1 MPIEGDGLE
10 GYKQSMENHP
20 KLKNLI
26 VRTLTSVVLFG
37 ILFLCCYYGSLTFL
51 VVFGAVFFMTIREME
66 DMLKHLGKRVCMVPA
81 YIFASFFGII
91 YYMTEK
97 NFLVV
102 TAFGL
107 LMLTAT
113 VVWQVLLTRE
123 DNYADALY
131 CLLPFAYPI
140 LPECAIV
147 ALFFA
152 LPEGVGKTCCYVAI
166 LCPEI
171 GDAFAYFGGSL
182 LGKHPLCPQISPK
195 KTVEGSLSALPGA
208 MLVGLGVYYAQP
220 LWGGTVELGSLLL
233 MGLLCGVIGQF
244 GDLFASILKR
254 AAGIKDFSDIIPG
267 HGGLLDRLDSALLCA
282 VAVLAFAILG
292 LNI

>member
-1 MPIEGDGLE
+1 
-10 GYKQSMENHP
+10 MENHP
-20 KLKNLI
+20 GLKNLM
-26 VRTLTSVVLFG
+26 VRTMTSVVLFG
-37 ILFLCCYYGSLTFL
+37 LLFLCFFYGGLTFL
-51 VVFGAVFFMTIREME
+51 IIFGAVFFMTIREME
-66 DMLKHLGKRVCMVPA
+66 EMLKHLGKRVCMVPA
-81 YIFASFFGII
+81 YIFASLFGPL
-91 YYMTEK
+91 YYMTGESWK
-97 NFLVV
+97 TVA
-102 TAFGL
+102 AFGL
-107 LMLTAT
+107 LMVAVT

-152 LPEGVGKTCCYVAI
+152 LPEQVGKTCCYAAI

-182 LGKHPLCPQISPK
+182 FGKHPLCPQISPK

-208 MLVGLGVYYAQP
+208 MLMAVGIYFAQPWWGGNVGLIP
-220 LWGGTVELGSLLL
+220 LLIV
-233 MGLLCGVIGQF
+233 GLVCGVVGQF

-267 HGGLLDRLDSALLCA
+267 HGGLMDRLDSALLCVMTVLA
-282 VAVLAFAILG
+282 MAVLG
-292 LNI
+292 M